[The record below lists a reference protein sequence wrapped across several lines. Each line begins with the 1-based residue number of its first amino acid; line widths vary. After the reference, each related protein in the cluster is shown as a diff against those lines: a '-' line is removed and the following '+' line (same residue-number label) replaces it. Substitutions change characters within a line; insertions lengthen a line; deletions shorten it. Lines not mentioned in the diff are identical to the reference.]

1 MIEAETYTLY
11 LPSMSLN
18 PYSFPRSAVVK
29 ILPDFL
35 IIFGSEM
42 NTEFCLNNFHDL
54 PSYLVYNILICF
66 CGLWKI
72 AFSWILKFVVCMKS
86 SNTLEEKNVFRWKL
100 TIVVHMYIQI
110 PQFWCST
117 NNNESTIMK
126 IIRYLIYWLHRYA
139 FLYFIVYI
147 SLWMKFAS
155 VIIFPKIKIY
165 SVFLTVGETRNIVP
179 WKLYKSTTCSCILPN
194 KSMYNQI
201 KKKNSSTLK
210 KGITWVSNSNHQL
223 QY

>member
-1 MIEAETYTLY
+1 MIYIVTSCTIYWFVFVGCEKLHFRGYWSSWYVWNLQTRLRKKMY
-11 LPSMSLN
+11 
-18 PYSFPRSAVVK
+18 
-29 ILPDFL
+29 
-35 IIFGSEM
+35 FGE
-42 NTEFCLNNFHDL
+42 NWQLWFTCIYKFH
-54 PSYLVYNILICF
+54 
-66 CGLWKI
+66 
-72 AFSWILKFVVCMKS
+72 
-86 SNTLEEKNVFRWKL
+86 KN
-100 TIVVHMYIQI
+100 
-110 PQFWCST
+110 WCST

-165 SVFLTVGETRNIVP
+165 SVFLTVGETSNIVP

-194 KSMYNQI
+194 KSTYNQI